1 MKESDKV
8 WERENSWSQE
18 AEVCRMDKAYHEF
31 EIHMNKYKK
40 ENESGILN
48 FARDLYMV
56 VTFLGV
62 AYLIL
67 QPIL

>member
-18 AEVCRMDKAYHEF
+18 KEDKRMDHAYHEF

-40 ENESGILN
+40 ENESGMLN